1 MDNEK
6 KLNVSHLLWQAVK
19 RALYAYIQ
27 SWRTAAAAAPRIARQ
42 GVLFHIKSSTAPPHT
57 SRFLLHLRGWEA
69 GEKEKHVCDSF
80 YCHVR
85 HVLEWSWLKSRR
97 RGRES
102 LRVFQALGCITT
114 SAMTRLLTT
123 WEILSLGKNH
133 DPMAVNRCWLRI
145 LEFSLQLGSKS
156 RKVTNFLAQSPI
168 IHLTGRPT
176 PRQKKKGPIMTTI
189 Y

>member
-57 SRFLLHLRGWEA
+57 SRFLLHLRGGEA

-123 WEILSLGKNH
+123 WEILSLLVKIMTLWQSIAAGCEFWNSACSWEVRVEKW
-133 DPMAVNRCWLRI
+133 RIFWLRVPSSI
-145 LEFSLQLGSKS
+145 
-156 RKVTNFLAQSPI
+156 
-168 IHLTGRPT
+168 
-176 PRQKKKGPIMTTI
+176 
-189 Y
+189 